1 MRTRLLSGCFLAG
14 FGAFPLW
21 SGCAEQA
28 DDAAAQSNS
37 ATGATAGTGGSGGA
51 SAGSAS
57 AGTSALPKAG
67 TTSVGGQSGG
77 GGGGTA
83 TAGGTTTEAGAG
95 GVPSDGGSGAA
106 GGEGGAGLDG
116 GCKTNPDCDDKNP
129 CTTDTC
135 LLQHCSYTS
144 NTTACADDGDP
155 CTADICAVGACTHP
169 DNKTCACK
177 VDTQC
182 DDKNVCTDDHCT
194 AAHQCEHTNNTAVCA
209 DDGMSCTMDVCAAGA
224 CTHKDNGGCG
234 VGTPFTV
241 DSFNSSADWLELK
254 TSPDQRAILVT
265 GINATNLEGN
275 ANLWIAEA
283 DTGTIEFGLASMLGL
298 SRLRVVIRSTAANT
312 GGMVFVGLW
321 NGTAWSDKA
330 LSAYAAIPT
339 GNYATIELPTA
350 DFGQQ
355 LANVTKLRLR
365 FAVTGG
371 EKTWQIDEIAAA
383 K

>member
-1 MRTRLLSGCFLAG
+1 MRARLLSGLFLG
-14 FGAFPLW
+14 VFGTSPLW

-28 DDAAAQSNS
+28 NDGALQSS
-37 ATGATAGTGGSGGA
+37 AATGATAGTVGSSSETAGTA
-51 SAGSAS
+51 SAGSA
-57 AGTSALPKAG
+57 AGGKAGGAAVAGQSGTGG
-67 TTSVGGQSGG
+67 TTS
-77 GGGGTA
+77 
-83 TAGGTTTEAGAG
+83 AGGSTTTAAGAG
-95 GVPSDGGSGAA
+95 GAAAGDGAGGA
-106 GGEGGAGLDG
+106 GGEGGGPDA
-116 GCKTNPDCDDKNP
+116 GCKTNPDCDDQNP

-135 LLQHCSYTS
+135 QLQHCSYTS

-177 VDTQC
+177 LDAQC

-194 AAHQCEHTNNTAVCA
+194 AAHQCEHTNNTAACA
-209 DDGMSCTMDVCAAGA
+209 DDGMSCTMDVCAAGN

-241 DSFNSSADWLELK
+241 DSFNSSADWLALK
-254 TSPDQRAILVT
+254 TTPDQRAIVVT
-265 GINATNLEGN
+265 GVNATNLEGN
-275 ANLWIAEA
+275 ADLWIAEA
-283 DTGTIEFGLASMLGL
+283 DTGSIEFALASMLGL
-298 SRLRVVIRSTAANT
+298 GKLRIVIRSTTANT

-339 GNYATIELPTA
+339 GNYATIEVPTA

-355 LANVTKLRLR
+355 LAQVTKLRLR

-371 EKTWQIDEIAAA
+371 EKTWQIDEISAA

>member
-1 MRTRLLSGCFLAG
+1 MRTRLLSSLFL
-14 FGAFPLW
+14 GALGVLPVW

-28 DDAAAQSNS
+28 DDGALQSNA

-51 SAGSAS
+51 TAGSAD

-67 TTSVGGQSGG
+67 TTSVGGHSGSGG
-77 GGGGTA
+77 MA
-83 TAGGTTTEAGAG
+83 AGGSATSDAGAG

-106 GGEGGAGLDG
+106 GGEGGAGSDG

-135 LLQHCSYTS
+135 QLQHCSYTS

-155 CTADICAVGACTHP
+155 CTADVCAVGACTHP

-177 VDTQC
+177 TSAQC
-182 DDKNVCTDDHCT
+182 DDKNLCTDDHCT
-194 AAHQCEHTNNTAVCA
+194 AAHQCEHSNNTAACA
-209 DDGMSCTMDVCAAGA
+209 DDGMSCTQDVCAGGA

-234 VGTPFTV
+234 VGTAFTV
-241 DSFNSSADWLELK
+241 DSFNSSADWLALK
-254 TSPDQRAILVT
+254 TSPDQRAIVVT
-265 GINATNLEGN
+265 GVNATNREGN

-283 DTGTIEFGLASMLGL
+283 DTGTIEFGIESMVGL
-298 SRLRVVIRSTAANT
+298 SKLRIAIRSTTANT
-312 GGMVFVGLW
+312 GGMVFLGVW

-330 LSAYAAIPT
+330 LSAYAAIPV
-339 GNYATIELPTA
+339 GNYATIEVPTA

-355 LANVTKLRLR
+355 LGNVTKLRLR